1 MIREDSQHELAEPA
15 ALAYNRTG
23 DPREPPRMSQTGA
36 CAPATACRHARYG
49 RSFRA
54 MAAVGF
60 CLLPSAALPGVL
72 DESDLTRIARI
83 KPSFIE
89 VVTDVSQSAQRP
101 DLSSADGECIKAA
114 LQSLMQISEELRS
127 YENLITIEGELTD
140 FGDDRTLRGVVR
152 FAVENA
158 LKVLQNER
166 RRMAELTEQCSRY
179 PLSASKTRLAMQFI
193 DGTVA
198 ILRSLQPR
206 L

>member
-1 MIREDSQHELAEPA
+1 
-15 ALAYNRTG
+15 
-23 DPREPPRMSQTGA
+23 MSQKGA
-36 CAPATACRHARYG
+36 YAPASRRPPLG
-49 RSFRA
+49 RRRSLGA
-54 MAAVGF
+54 IAAAVIVSS
-60 CLLPSAALPGVL
+60 LPNIAPAGVL

-89 VVTDVSQSAQRP
+89 LMTDVSQSAQRP
-101 DLSSADGECIKAA
+101 DLSRGDGECIKAT
-114 LQSLMQISEELRS
+114 LQGLMQISEELRT

-140 FGDDRTLRGVVR
+140 FGDDQTLRSVVR

-158 LKVLQNER
+158 LKVLENER
-166 RRMAELTEQCSRY
+166 RRLGELSEQCSRY
-179 PLSASKTRLAMQFI
+179 PLSASKTRQAIQFI